1 MGKEKEREQSP
12 FAVDLTRNERLEAEN
27 ADLRTLLGSVNLVI
41 EEVSRTVAEIEEK
54 RGKK

>member
-1 MGKEKEREQSP
+1 MGQEKEKNL